1 MLAWATL
8 ALIAGA
14 AIALQASI
22 NAQLGVQLRS
32 ALLGTAVAFAVSWAV
47 SALAIVVSVRQY
59 PNLATI
65 QAVPWYLWLGGL
77 FSAFGVGLFYFLIPR
92 MGVGSMMSF
101 ALSGQILVAV
111 ICSHFGWFDL
121 PVKPISVVRGL
132 GIAALLAGI
141 ALINWE

>member
-1 MLAWATL
+1 MLTWATL